1 VSHYEFTLRPR
12 GPFSLAEAT
21 SFGFGQWFD
30 PTFDG
35 VMRLAFCAD
44 GLKGQVGVEVRQEGD
59 EVRCLAQ
66 GSADRPVVQAQVAR
80 VLSLDCDADEFLDVA
95 GRDPVIAQ
103 LQKAAPGL
111 RPPLFYSPYEAAAWA
126 VMSARRPPKQ
136 MAEVRRRL
144 SVAHGTTFELAGQEM
159 PALPTPKQ
167 LLEVAAFPGIP
178 EVKIERLHAVAEAAI
193 EGKLD
198 VGRLRRMDPAAA
210 TTELQEIKGIGPFY
224 SALIVI
230 RSVGFT
236 DVLPSNEPKVLELA
250 GRLYDLDGP
259 PSQTEFE
266 ARAEAWKPWRTWAV
280 VLMRA
285 AGQRVLDAR

>member
-1 VSHYEFTLRPR
+1 MSHFEFTLRPR
-12 GPFSLAEAT
+12 GPFSLAEAA
-21 SFGFGQWFD
+21 SFGFGQRFD

-35 VMRLAFCAD
+35 VMRLVFCAD
-44 GLKGQVGVEVRQEGD
+44 GLKEQVGVEVRQEGD
-59 EVRCLAQ
+59 EVCFVAQ
-66 GSADRPVVQAQVAR
+66 GGAERAVVQAQVAR
-80 VLSLDCDADEFLDVA
+80 VLSLDCDGDDFLDVG
-95 GRDPVIAQ
+95 GRDSVIAQ

-111 RPPLFYSPYEAAAWA
+111 RPPLFYAPYEAAAWA
-126 VMSARRPPKQ
+126 VLSARRPPKQ
-136 MAEVRRRL
+136 MAEVRHRL
-144 SVAHGTTFELAGQEM
+144 SGAHGTTFELAGKQM
-159 PALPTPKQ
+159 SALPTPKQ

-178 EVKIERLHAVAEAAI
+178 EVKMERLHGVAEAAI

-198 VGRLRRMDPAAA
+198 VARLRSMNPAAA

-224 SALIVI
+224 SSLIVI

-236 DVLPSNEPKVLELA
+236 DVLPFNEPKVLELA

-259 PSQTEFE
+259 ASQAEFE